1 MTVTVISTDKA
12 PAAVGPYSQAV
23 RVAHMFPSG
32 EGNIIY
38 SSGQV
43 GLDPATGKL
52 VTGGIEAEARQAFA
66 NLAAVVEEAGA
77 SLGNALKLTLFLTDL
92 ADFAKVNAIM
102 KELVPEPF
110 PARSTIGVAS
120 LPLGALFEVEGI
132 FAA

>member
-32 EGNIIY
+32 EGHIIY
-38 SSGQV
+38 SSGQI
-43 GLDPATGKL
+43 GLDPVTGKL
-52 VTGGIEAEARQAFA
+52 VGGGIEAEARQAFA

-92 ADFAKVNAIM
+92 GDFAKVNAIM

-110 PARSTIGVAS
+110 PARSTVGVAS
-120 LPLGALFEVEGI
+120 LPLGAVFEVEGI

>member
-32 EGNIIY
+32 EGHIIY
-38 SSGQV
+38 SSGQI
-43 GLDPATGKL
+43 GLDPVTGKL
-52 VTGGIEAEARQAFA
+52 VGGGIEAEARQAFA

-77 SLGNALKLTLFLTDL
+77 SLGNALKLTLFLTNL
-92 ADFAKVNAIM
+92 GDFAKVNAIM

-110 PARSTIGVAS
+110 PARSTVGVAS
-120 LPLGALFEVEGI
+120 LPLGAVFEVEGI

>member
-23 RVAHMFPSG
+23 RIAHMFPSG
-32 EGNIIY
+32 EGHIIY

-120 LPLGALFEVEGI
+120 LPLGAAFEVEGI